1 MLRSTFL
8 GYKTATSALKVNQN
22 HMDVT
27 GQNISNINTK
37 GYTRQRLDISSLSF
51 NTSNMKFGSTG
62 VVIGQGVE
70 ANGVSQFRDAFLD
83 LRYRI
88 EAAKSG
94 SEYVQL
100 EALSD
105 LESVFDEISMDKLD
119 AQFSDLAA
127 QLHSLT
133 SSPSDPVMEGVV
145 RTSAE
150 ILTQMLNDYSRDIET
165 IYEQQLSYLE
175 NGAVQKINELTKN
188 IAKLNQ
194 QIKESNISDNPAL
207 ELNDERNMLI
217 DELSCYIDIEV
228 DIEPLNIGGGKTI
241 DELVIRL
248 NGTINELVNRNFS
261 NKVEVIYDDTDITKI
276 NITEFV
282 KDAEGIV
289 QKNLDGSPMYKT
301 DPVNITSKIKGGQ
314 IDGYLKFLNGK
325 GEFATAAD
333 TDSVTG
339 YEKAADIKG
348 IQYYKNMLDTLAFQF
363 ADTMNDLNRVP
374 NTYNADGTVAT
385 WDLRDLFEE
394 RKNVATDPDVGITA
408 GNIKISSA
416 WASATDSY
424 ITNTIKKKAAGD
436 EDNTGAVDNIL
447 RMIDAFN
454 AKNTFKTNVDFDGDD
469 IIDVTQKDLFKGT
482 FQEFLS
488 YTTTKLNLQTADV
501 QISYATYSETQ
512 FHIDYARSSMSSVDL
527 NEEGVNLLQYSKSY
541 NAAARL
547 MTTLDEMLETLI
559 NRMGV

>member
-83 LRYRI
+83 LRYRM

-94 SEYVQL
+94 SEYIQL

-119 AQFSDLAA
+119 AQFSDLSA

-261 NKVEVIYDDTDITKI
+261 NKVEVIDDDTDITKI

-325 GEFATAAD
+325 GEFATEKD
-333 TDSVTG
+333 IDKENG
-339 YEKAADIKG
+339 YEIAAEVKG
-348 IQYYKNMLDTLAFQF
+348 VQYYSNMLDTLANKF
-363 ADTMNDLNRVP
+363 ATVMNDLNRVP
-374 NTYNADGTVAT
+374 ESFDTDGKPDFGTGT
-385 WDLRDLFEE
+385 KPLFEA
-394 RKNVATDPDVGITA
+394 RGTDPTAPITA
-408 GNIKISSA
+408 GNIKIAAA
-416 WASATDSY
+416 WASTTDSY
-424 ITNTIKKKAAGD
+424 ITNTIKEKAAGD

-447 RMIDAFN
+447 RMINAFN
-454 AKNTFKTNVDFDGDD
+454 AKNDFITNIDKNNDGTIEEDE
-469 IIDVTQKDLFKGT
+469 QANLFKGT

-559 NRMGV
+559 NRMGI